1 MTARAMR
8 GFDRAR
14 IRGAPR
20 GASRSRAFGV
30 ERSLSARS
38 STERRWSA
46 DGTPVAEC
54 VCGCVA
60 CRVRTSGFAGRRQWR
75 QWRQCGMS
83 ACRHVGM
90 SAVRPVAHCAAQSC
104 AEPRAIA
111 VLEMPRRQ
119 RRRRESNR
127 AQRAGRVL
135 SRPIGATFA
144 MRIVKERGE
153 RREVARVYHPGRL
166 EGWKAGRLEGWKAG
180 RREGG
185 KAWDGVRP
193 SAPSYVVV
201 HRDEGRGAHYR
212 RGRWRQ
218 PGSSRVNRRR
228 ALGGFG
234 FGFGCVGTARVRL
247 KRVTCPH
254 PAACRAR
261 SPMRWRRRAPSAAWI
276 LLEPRSNPDLIPRER
291 RAPRRPVS
299 PAMRCGPPNAGRMFR
314 AALYLRPRYCSVQMC
329 VKCLIDVCA
338 RICALSRYA
347 TTNAYGL

>member
-8 GFDRAR
+8 GGDRAR

-60 CRVRTSGFAGRRQWR
+60 CRVRTSGFAGLRRQWR
-75 QWRQCGMS
+75 QWRQCGVS

-90 SAVRPVAHCAAQSC
+90 SAARPVARLVAHCAAQSC

-111 VLEMPRRQ
+111 VLEMPRGQ

-153 RREVARVYHPGRL
+153 RREVARVYHPGRR
-166 EGWKAGRLEGWKAG
+166 EGGKAG

-193 SAPSYVVV
+193 FAPSYVVV

-212 RGRWRQ
+212 RGRWQR

-228 ALGGFG
+228 ALG
-234 FGFGCVGTARVRL
+234 GFGCVGTARVRL

-254 PAACRAR
+254 PAARRAR

>member
-1 MTARAMR
+1 M
-8 GFDRAR
+8 
-14 IRGAPR
+14 
-20 GASRSRAFGV
+20 
-30 ERSLSARS
+30 EC
-38 STERRWSA
+38 RWNA
-46 DGTPVAEC
+46 G
-54 VCGCVA
+54 G
-60 CRVRTSGFAGRRQWR
+60 RVRMRLRRLPSEDER
-75 QWRQCGMS
+75 FRRAAAAVAAVRHVGMS
-83 ACRHVGM
+83 ACRHVGGATGGALRCSVLRGAARDRGSGDAARPA
-90 SAVRPVAHCAAQSC
+90 SAARIES
-104 AEPRAIA
+104 RATG
-111 VLEMPRRQ
+111 
-119 RRRRESNR
+119 
-127 AQRAGRVL
+127 GRVL

-166 EGWKAGRLEGWKAG
+166 EGWKAGR
-180 RREGG
+180 REGG

-193 SAPSYVVV
+193 FAPSYVVV
-201 HRDEGRGAHYR
+201 HRDEGRGAYYR
-212 RGRWRQ
+212 RGRWQR

-228 ALGGFG
+228 ALGGFGFG

-254 PAACRAR
+254 PAARRAR

>member
-38 STERRWSA
+38 SMERRWSA

-54 VCGCVA
+54 ACGCVA
-60 CRVRTSGFAGRRQWR
+60 CRVRTSGFAGLRRQWR

-83 ACRHVGM
+83 ACRHVGGATGGALRCPVLRGAARDRGSGDAARPA
-90 SAVRPVAHCAAQSC
+90 SAARIESRATGGSC
-104 AEPRAIA
+104 AIA
-111 VLEMPRRQ
+111 PNRGDIRDAD
-119 RRRRESNR
+119 REGAWR
-127 AQRAGRVL
+127 KKRGGARL
-135 SRPIGATFA
+135 SS
-144 MRIVKERGE
+144 
-153 RREVARVYHPGRL
+153 
-166 EGWKAGRLEGWKAG
+166 WKAG

-193 SAPSYVVV
+193 FAPSYVVV

-212 RGRWRQ
+212 RGRWQR

-228 ALGGFG
+228 ALGG

-254 PAACRAR
+254 PAARRAR

>member
-1 MTARAMR
+1 M
-8 GFDRAR
+8 
-14 IRGAPR
+14 
-20 GASRSRAFGV
+20 
-30 ERSLSARS
+30 EC
-38 STERRWSA
+38 RWNA
-46 DGTPVAEC
+46 G
-54 VCGCVA
+54 G
-60 CRVRTSGFAGRRQWR
+60 RVRMRLRRLPSEDER
-75 QWRQCGMS
+75 FRRAAAVAAVAAVRHVGMS

-90 SAVRPVAHCAAQSC
+90 SAARPVAHCAAQSC

-111 VLEMPRRQ
+111 VLEMPRGQ

-180 RREGG
+180 RLEGWKAGRLEGGKAGRLEGWKAGRREGG

-193 SAPSYVVV
+193 FAPSYVVV

-212 RGRWRQ
+212 RGRWQR

-234 FGFGCVGTARVRL
+234 FGFGFGCVGTACVRL

-261 SPMRWRRRAPSAAWI
+261 SPMRWGRRAPSA
-276 LLEPRSNPDLIPRER
+276 ER
-291 RAPRRPVS
+291 RAPRGS
-299 PAMRCGPPNAGRMFR
+299 CSNPARTRISSRASGARRAGRSRPRCDAARRMR
-314 AALYLRPRYCSVQMC
+314 AACSAPPFTC
-329 VKCLIDVCA
+329 GRGTARCRCA
-338 RICALSRYA
+338 
-347 TTNAYGL
+347 

>member
-1 MTARAMR
+1 M
-8 GFDRAR
+8 
-14 IRGAPR
+14 
-20 GASRSRAFGV
+20 
-30 ERSLSARS
+30 EC
-38 STERRWSA
+38 RWSA
-46 DGTPVAEC
+46 DGAPVAEC

-60 CRVRTSGFAGRRQWR
+60 CRVRTSGFAGLRR
-75 QWRQCGMS
+75 QWRQCGVS

-90 SAVRPVAHCAAQSC
+90 SAARPVAHCAAQSC

-111 VLEMPRRQ
+111 VLEMPRGQ

-166 EGWKAGRLEGWKAG
+166 EGWKAGRREGWKAG

-193 SAPSYVVV
+193 FAPSYVVV

-212 RGRWRQ
+212 RGRWQR

-234 FGFGCVGTARVRL
+234 FGFGFGFGCVGTACVRL

-261 SPMRWRRRAPSAAWI
+261 SPMRWGRRAPSA
-276 LLEPRSNPDLIPRER
+276 ER
-291 RAPRRPVS
+291 RAPRGS
-299 PAMRCGPPNAGRMFR
+299 CSNPARTRISSRASGARRAGRSRPRCDAARRMR
-314 AALYLRPRYCSVQMC
+314 AACSAPPFTC
-329 VKCLIDVCA
+329 GRGTARCRCA
-338 RICALSRYA
+338 
-347 TTNAYGL
+347 

>member
-30 ERSLSARS
+30 ERSLFARS
-38 STERRWSA
+38 SMERRWSA

-60 CRVRTSGFAGRRQWR
+60 CRVRTSGFAGLRRQWR
-75 QWRQCGMS
+75 QWRQCGVS

-90 SAVRPVAHCAAQSC
+90 SAARPVAHCAAQPC

-111 VLEMPRRQ
+111 VLEMPRGQ

-166 EGWKAGRLEGWKAG
+166 
-180 RREGG
+180 EGG

-234 FGFGCVGTARVRL
+234 FGCVGTARVRL

-261 SPMRWRRRAPSAAWI
+261 SPMRWGRRAPSAAWI

>member
-1 MTARAMR
+1 M
-8 GFDRAR
+8 
-14 IRGAPR
+14 
-20 GASRSRAFGV
+20 
-30 ERSLSARS
+30 EC
-38 STERRWSA
+38 RWSA
-46 DGTPVAEC
+46 DGAPVAEC

-60 CRVRTSGFAGRRQWR
+60 CRVRTSGFAGLRR
-75 QWRQCGMS
+75 QWRQCGVS

-90 SAVRPVAHCAAQSC
+90 SAARPVAHCAAQSC

-111 VLEMPRRQ
+111 VLEMPRGQ

-180 RREGG
+180 RLEGWKAGRLEGWKAGRREGG

-193 SAPSYVVV
+193 FAPSYVVV

-212 RGRWRQ
+212 RGRWQR

-234 FGFGCVGTARVRL
+234 FGFGCVGTACVRL

-261 SPMRWRRRAPSAAWI
+261 SPMRWGRRAPSA
-276 LLEPRSNPDLIPRER
+276 ER
-291 RAPRRPVS
+291 RAPRGS
-299 PAMRCGPPNAGRMFR
+299 CSNPARTRISSRASGARRAGRSRPRCDAARRMR
-314 AALYLRPRYCSVQMC
+314 AACSAPPFTC
-329 VKCLIDVCA
+329 GRGTARCRCA
-338 RICALSRYA
+338 
-347 TTNAYGL
+347 

>member
-1 MTARAMR
+1 M
-8 GFDRAR
+8 
-14 IRGAPR
+14 
-20 GASRSRAFGV
+20 
-30 ERSLSARS
+30 EC
-38 STERRWSA
+38 RWNA
-46 DGTPVAEC
+46 G
-54 VCGCVA
+54 G
-60 CRVRTSGFAGRRQWR
+60 RVRMRLRRLPSEDER
-75 QWRQCGMS
+75 FRR
-83 ACRHVGM
+83 AAAVAAVAAVRHVGM
-90 SAVRPVAHCAAQSC
+90 SAARPVAHCAAQSC

-111 VLEMPRRQ
+111 VLEMPRGQ

-166 EGWKAGRLEGWKAG
+166 EGWKAGRLEGGKAG

-193 SAPSYVVV
+193 FAPSYVVV

-212 RGRWRQ
+212 RGRWQR

-234 FGFGCVGTARVRL
+234 FGCVGTACVRL

>member
-1 MTARAMR
+1 M
-8 GFDRAR
+8 
-14 IRGAPR
+14 
-20 GASRSRAFGV
+20 
-30 ERSLSARS
+30 EC
-38 STERRWSA
+38 RWNA
-46 DGTPVAEC
+46 DG
-54 VCGCVA
+54 
-60 CRVRTSGFAGRRQWR
+60 RVRMRLRRLPSEDER
-75 QWRQCGMS
+75 FRR
-83 ACRHVGM
+83 AAAAVAAVRRVGM
-90 SAVRPVAHCAAQSC
+90 SAARPVAHCAAQSC

-166 EGWKAGRLEGWKAG
+166 EGWKAGR
-180 RREGG
+180 REGG

-193 SAPSYVVV
+193 FAPSYVVV

-212 RGRWRQ
+212 RGRWQR

-228 ALGGFG
+228 ALGG

-261 SPMRWRRRAPSAAWI
+261 SPMRWGRRAPSAAWI

>member
-1 MTARAMR
+1 M
-8 GFDRAR
+8 
-14 IRGAPR
+14 
-20 GASRSRAFGV
+20 
-30 ERSLSARS
+30 
-38 STERRWSA
+38 ERRWSA

-60 CRVRTSGFAGRRQWR
+60 CRVRTSGFAGLRR

-90 SAVRPVAHCAAQSC
+90 SAARPVAHCAAQSC

-111 VLEMPRRQ
+111 VLEMPRGQ

-166 EGWKAGRLEGWKAG
+166 EGWKA
-180 RREGG
+180 
-185 KAWDGVRP
+185 WDGVRP
-193 SAPSYVVV
+193 FAPSYVVV

-212 RGRWRQ
+212 RGRWQR

-234 FGFGCVGTARVRL
+234 FGFGCVGTACVRL

-261 SPMRWRRRAPSAAWI
+261 SPMRWGRLAPSA
-276 LLEPRSNPDLIPRER
+276 ER
-291 RAPRRPVS
+291 RAPRGS
-299 PAMRCGPPNAGRMFR
+299 CSNPARTRISSRASGARRAGRSRPRCDAARRMR
-314 AALYLRPRYCSVQMC
+314 AACSAPPFTC
-329 VKCLIDVCA
+329 GRGTARCRCA
-338 RICALSRYA
+338 
-347 TTNAYGL
+347 

>member
-8 GFDRAR
+8 GGDRAR

-60 CRVRTSGFAGRRQWR
+60 CRVRTSGFAGLRR
-75 QWRQCGMS
+75 QWRQCGS
-83 ACRHVGM
+83 AACRHVGM
-90 SAVRPVAHCAAQSC
+90 SAARPVAHCAAQSC

-166 EGWKAGRLEGWKAG
+166 EGWKA
-180 RREGG
+180 
-185 KAWDGVRP
+185 WDGVRP
-193 SAPSYVVV
+193 FAPSYVVV

-212 RGRWRQ
+212 RGRWQR

-228 ALGGFG
+228 ALGGL
-234 FGFGCVGTARVRL
+234 GFGCVGTARVRL

-261 SPMRWRRRAPSAAWI
+261 SPMRWGRRAPSAAWI
-276 LLEPRSNPDLIPRER
+276 LLEPRSDPDLIPRER

>member
-8 GFDRAR
+8 GGDRAR

-38 STERRWSA
+38 SMERRWSA
-46 DGTPVAEC
+46 DGAPVAEC

-60 CRVRTSGFAGRRQWR
+60 CRVRTSGFAGLRR
-75 QWRQCGMS
+75 QWRQCGVS

-90 SAVRPVAHCAAQSC
+90 SAARPVAHCAAQSC

-111 VLEMPRRQ
+111 VLEMPRGQ

-180 RREGG
+180 RLEGG

-193 SAPSYVVV
+193 FAPSYVVV

-212 RGRWRQ
+212 RGRWQR

-234 FGFGCVGTARVRL
+234 FGFGFGCVGTACVRL

-261 SPMRWRRRAPSAAWI
+261 SPMRWGRRAPSA
-276 LLEPRSNPDLIPRER
+276 ER
-291 RAPRRPVS
+291 RAPRGS
-299 PAMRCGPPNAGRMFR
+299 CSNPARTRISSRASGARRAGRSRPRCDAARRMR
-314 AALYLRPRYCSVQMC
+314 AACSAPPFTC
-329 VKCLIDVCA
+329 GRGTARCRCA
-338 RICALSRYA
+338 
-347 TTNAYGL
+347 

>member
-1 MTARAMR
+1 MECRWNAGGRVRMRLRRLPSEDERFRRAAAVAAVAAVR
-8 GFDRAR
+8 R
-14 IRGAPR
+14 
-20 GASRSRAFGV
+20 FGV
-30 ERSLSARS
+30 
-38 STERRWSA
+38 
-46 DGTPVAEC
+46 
-54 VCGCVA
+54 
-60 CRVRTSGFAGRRQWR
+60 
-75 QWRQCGMS
+75 S

-90 SAVRPVAHCAAQSC
+90 SAARPAARPVAHCAAQPC

-111 VLEMPRRQ
+111 VLEMPRGQ

-166 EGWKAGRLEGWKAG
+166 
-180 RREGG
+180 EGG

>member
-1 MTARAMR
+1 M
-8 GFDRAR
+8 
-14 IRGAPR
+14 
-20 GASRSRAFGV
+20 
-30 ERSLSARS
+30 EC
-38 STERRWSA
+38 RWSA
-46 DGTPVAEC
+46 DGAPVAEC

-60 CRVRTSGFAGRRQWR
+60 CRVRTSGFAGLRR
-75 QWRQCGMS
+75 QWRQCGVS

-90 SAVRPVAHCAAQSC
+90 SAARPVAHCAAQSC

-111 VLEMPRRQ
+111 VLEMPRGQ

-166 EGWKAGRLEGWKAG
+166 EGWKAGRLEG
-180 RREGG
+180 G

-193 SAPSYVVV
+193 FAPSYVVV

-212 RGRWRQ
+212 RGRWQR

-234 FGFGCVGTARVRL
+234 FGFGCVGTACVRL

-261 SPMRWRRRAPSAAWI
+261 SPMRWGRRAPSA
-276 LLEPRSNPDLIPRER
+276 ER
-291 RAPRRPVS
+291 RAPRGS
-299 PAMRCGPPNAGRMFR
+299 CSNPARTRISSRASGARRAGRSRPRCDAARRMR
-314 AALYLRPRYCSVQMC
+314 AACSAPPFTC
-329 VKCLIDVCA
+329 GRGTARCRCA
-338 RICALSRYA
+338 
-347 TTNAYGL
+347 

>member
-30 ERSLSARS
+30 ERSLFARS
-38 STERRWSA
+38 SMERRWSA

-60 CRVRTSGFAGRRQWR
+60 CRVRTSGFAGLRRQWR
-75 QWRQCGMS
+75 QWRQCGVS

-90 SAVRPVAHCAAQSC
+90 SAARPAARPVAHCAAQPC

-111 VLEMPRRQ
+111 VLEMPRGQ

-166 EGWKAGRLEGWKAG
+166 EG
-180 RREGG
+180 G

-228 ALGGFG
+228 ALGG

>member
-38 STERRWSA
+38 STERRWNAS
-46 DGTPVAEC
+46 G
-54 VCGCVA
+54 
-60 CRVRTSGFAGRRQWR
+60 RVRMRLRRLPSEDER
-75 QWRQCGMS
+75 FRRAAAAVAAVRRVGVS

-144 MRIVKERGE
+144 MRIVKEPGE

>member
-8 GFDRAR
+8 GGDRAR

-38 STERRWSA
+38 STERRWNAS
-46 DGTPVAEC
+46 G
-54 VCGCVA
+54 
-60 CRVRTSGFAGRRQWR
+60 RVRMRLRRLPSEDER
-75 QWRQCGMS
+75 FRRAAAAVAAVRQCGVS
-83 ACRHVGM
+83 ACRHVGGATGGALRCPVLRGAARDRGSGDAAPPA
-90 SAVRPVAHCAAQSC
+90 SAARIESRATGGSC
-104 AEPRAIA
+104 AIA
-111 VLEMPRRQ
+111 PNRGDIRDAD
-119 RRRRESNR
+119 REGAWR
-127 AQRAGRVL
+127 KKRGGARL
-135 SRPIGATFA
+135 SS
-144 MRIVKERGE
+144 
-153 RREVARVYHPGRL
+153 
-166 EGWKAGRLEGWKAG
+166 WKAGRLEGWKA
-180 RREGG
+180 
-185 KAWDGVRP
+185 WDGVRP
-193 SAPSYVVV
+193 FAPSYVVV

-212 RGRWRQ
+212 RGRWQR

-228 ALGGFG
+228 ALGGL
-234 FGFGCVGTARVRL
+234 GFGCVGTARVRL

-261 SPMRWRRRAPSAAWI
+261 SPMRWGRRAPSAAWI
-276 LLEPRSNPDLIPRER
+276 LLEPRSDPDLIPRER

>member
-1 MTARAMR
+1 M
-8 GFDRAR
+8 
-14 IRGAPR
+14 
-20 GASRSRAFGV
+20 
-30 ERSLSARS
+30 EC
-38 STERRWSA
+38 RWNA
-46 DGTPVAEC
+46 G
-54 VCGCVA
+54 G
-60 CRVRTSGFAGRRQWR
+60 RVRMRLRRLPSEDER
-75 QWRQCGMS
+75 FRRAAAVAAVAAVRHVGMS
-83 ACRHVGM
+83 ACRHVGGATGGALRCPVLRGAARDRGSGDAARPA
-90 SAVRPVAHCAAQSC
+90 SAARIESRATGGSC
-104 AEPRAIA
+104 AIA
-111 VLEMPRRQ
+111 PNRGDIRDAD
-119 RRRRESNR
+119 REGAWR
-127 AQRAGRVL
+127 KKRGGARL
-135 SRPIGATFA
+135 SSWKA
-144 MRIVKERGE
+144 
-153 RREVARVYHPGRL
+153 GRL
-166 EGWKAGRLEGWKAG
+166 EGWKAGRLEGGKAGRREGGKAG

-193 SAPSYVVV
+193 FAPSYVVV

-212 RGRWRQ
+212 RGRWQR

-234 FGFGCVGTARVRL
+234 FGCVGTACVRL

>member
-8 GFDRAR
+8 GGDRAR

-30 ERSLSARS
+30 ERSLFARS
-38 STERRWSA
+38 SMERRWSA

-60 CRVRTSGFAGRRQWR
+60 CRVRTSGFAGLRRQWR
-75 QWRQCGMS
+75 QWRQCGVS

-90 SAVRPVAHCAAQSC
+90 SAARPAARPVAHCAAQPC

-111 VLEMPRRQ
+111 VLEMPRGQ

-166 EGWKAGRLEGWKAG
+166 
-180 RREGG
+180 EGG

-234 FGFGCVGTARVRL
+234 FGCVGTARVRL

-261 SPMRWRRRAPSAAWI
+261 SPMRWGRRAPSAAWI

>member
-8 GFDRAR
+8 GGDRAR

-38 STERRWSA
+38 SMERRWNAS
-46 DGTPVAEC
+46 G
-54 VCGCVA
+54 
-60 CRVRTSGFAGRRQWR
+60 RVRMRLRRLPSEDER
-75 QWRQCGMS
+75 FRRAAAAVAAVAAVRRVGVS
-83 ACRHVGM
+83 ACRHVGGATGGATGGALRCPVLRGAARDRGSGDAAPPA
-90 SAVRPVAHCAAQSC
+90 SAARIESRATGGSC
-104 AEPRAIA
+104 AIA
-111 VLEMPRRQ
+111 PNRGDIRDAD
-119 RRRRESNR
+119 REGAWR
-127 AQRAGRVL
+127 KKRGGARL
-135 SRPIGATFA
+135 SSWKA
-144 MRIVKERGE
+144 
-153 RREVARVYHPGRL
+153 GRL
-166 EGWKAGRLEGWKAG
+166 EGWKAGRREGGKAG

-212 RGRWRQ
+212 RGRWQR

-234 FGFGCVGTARVRL
+234 CVGTACVRL

-254 PAACRAR
+254 PAARRAR

>member
-1 MTARAMR
+1 M
-8 GFDRAR
+8 
-14 IRGAPR
+14 
-20 GASRSRAFGV
+20 
-30 ERSLSARS
+30 
-38 STERRWSA
+38 ERRWSA

-60 CRVRTSGFAGRRQWR
+60 CRVRTSGFAGLRR
-75 QWRQCGMS
+75 QWRQCGS
-83 ACRHVGM
+83 GGSAACRHVGM
-90 SAVRPVAHCAAQSC
+90 SAARPVAHCAAQSC

-111 VLEMPRRQ
+111 VLEMPRGQ

-166 EGWKAGRLEGWKAG
+166 EGWKAGR
-180 RREGG
+180 REGG

-193 SAPSYVVV
+193 FAPSYVVV

-212 RGRWRQ
+212 RGRWQR

-234 FGFGCVGTARVRL
+234 FGFGFGFGCVGTACVRL

-261 SPMRWRRRAPSAAWI
+261 SPMRWGRRAPSA
-276 LLEPRSNPDLIPRER
+276 ER
-291 RAPRRPVS
+291 RAPRGS
-299 PAMRCGPPNAGRMFR
+299 CSNPARTRISSRASGARRAGRSRPRCDAARRMR
-314 AALYLRPRYCSVQMC
+314 AACSAPPFTC
-329 VKCLIDVCA
+329 GRGTARCRCA
-338 RICALSRYA
+338 
-347 TTNAYGL
+347 